1 MTFNFN
7 VTAMKNELAS
17 GVSMDE
23 LAKAMTDALNEAQ
36 KQYEAEE
43 TKRKEVEAQK
53 EKEAAMAKARADVC
67 ASTRKYLELAI
78 PALTETCDES
88 DWADLEQTVFDA
100 LTEME
105 TAFKVLMPM
114 ITMAKGEAKSVTKT
128 PCVPA
133 KDDAL
138 TTFLKSNGLF

>member
-53 EKEAAMAKARADVC
+53 ERESRLAKARADIKSDFITYMKLMMPELVQRC
-67 ASTRKYLELAI
+67 SDEDWKELDLILDQSLNELEICFEVILPLLNLKPMANKPKPI
-78 PALTETCDES
+78 GKGSE
-88 DWADLEQTVFDA
+88 DA
-100 LTEME
+100 LTR
-105 TAFKVLMPM
+105 
-114 ITMAKGEAKSVTKT
+114 
-128 PCVPA
+128 
-133 KDDAL
+133 
-138 TTFLKSNGLF
+138 FLRDNGLM